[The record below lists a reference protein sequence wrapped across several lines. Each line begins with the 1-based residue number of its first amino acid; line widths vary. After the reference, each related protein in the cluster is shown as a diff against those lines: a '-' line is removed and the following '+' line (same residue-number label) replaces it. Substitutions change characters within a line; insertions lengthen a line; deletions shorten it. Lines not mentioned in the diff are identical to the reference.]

1 MSNIAKFAAA
11 SIWFCQLDDIY
22 QDLAREMMKYAQ
34 EAYGFAFDKALI
46 MVHESYL
53 LSRQATAKG
62 DNKPAAEYTDAEVKA
77 LRAELNG
84 PKKSE

>member
-11 SIWFCQLDDIY
+11 SLWFCQLDGLY

-34 EAYGFAFDKALI
+34 ETYGFAFDKALI

-53 LSRQATAKG
+53 LSKQATAKG
-62 DNKPAAEYTDAEVKA
+62 DNKSAAEYSDAEVEA
-77 LRAELNG
+77 LRAELNE
-84 PKKSE
+84 PKKAE